1 MKRVMLAVG
10 AGLYYL
16 AGSALWALWFYIFA
30 VLFLSM
36 D

>member
-1 MKRVMLAVG
+1 MKRVMLAIG
-10 AGLYYL
+10 TGLWYL
-16 AGSALWALWFYIFA
+16 AGSALWALWFYIFV

>member
-1 MKRVMLAVG
+1 MKRVMLAIG
-10 AGLYYL
+10 TGLWYL

>member
-1 MKRVMLAVG
+1 MHTIAT
-10 AGLYYL
+10 GLWYL
-16 AGSALWALWFYIFA
+16 AGSALWAVWFYIFA

>member
-1 MKRVMLAVG
+1 MKRIMLSILT
-10 AGLYYL
+10 GLYYL
-16 AGSALWALWFYIFA
+16 AGSALWATWFYIFA

>member
-1 MKRVMLAVG
+1 MKRIMLAIG
-10 AGLYYL
+10 TGLWYL

>member
-1 MKRVMLAVG
+1 MKRFMLAIG
-10 AGLYYL
+10 TGLWYL

>member
-1 MKRVMLAVG
+1 MKRFMLAIG
-10 AGLYYL
+10 TGLWYL

-30 VLFLSM
+30 VFFLSM

>member
-1 MKRVMLAVG
+1 MKRVMLAIG
-10 AGLYYL
+10 TGLYYL
-16 AGSALWALWFYIFA
+16 AGSALWAAWFYIFA

>member
-1 MKRVMLAVG
+1 MKRIMLAIG
-10 AGLYYL
+10 TGLWYL
-16 AGSALWALWFYIFA
+16 AGSALWAVWFYIFA